1 MRAPFGGAPTDGWS
15 AQITG
20 YIYAPISDE
29 YYFHV
34 TADDGVQLVVD
45 GQLIIDDAAYT
56 GATRTLTGNVE
67 LTAGWY
73 PITMHYSDDTGDAS
87 YSLSWSVE
95 GKVPMATIP
104 TMYMRAGT
112 GPVRVDA
119 WVKPEKTDGFQ
130 TIFSLPSSAGAFG
143 ISLGTV
149 DGQLNFAVRIE
160 EGVYREMTGYK
171 CPVTAGKW
179 SFVSGR
185 YDGSSMYMNVDGY
198 VCQFKHFTPRQQ
210 PGALGR
216 SPIWSTCSS

>member
-1 MRAPFGGAPTDGWS
+1 MRTHSFAHGEA
-15 AQITG
+15 
-20 YIYAPISDE
+20 
-29 YYFHV
+29 
-34 TADDGVQLVVD
+34 
-45 GQLIIDDAAYT
+45 
-56 GATRTLTGNVE
+56 
-67 LTAGWY
+67 
-73 PITMHYSDDTGDAS
+73 
-87 YSLSWSVE
+87 
-95 GKVPMATIP
+95 
-104 TMYMRAGT
+104 
-112 GPVRVDA
+112 
-119 WVKPEKTDGFQ
+119 
-130 TIFSLPSSAGAFG
+130 IFSQPSSAGAFG

-171 CPVTAGKW
+171 YPVTAGKW